1 MKNNIQKVYS
11 KLPQKK
17 HNFGKHKANLKAQK
31 VALGVA
37 DDLVNAVETFTS
49 GTLETA
55 QKVVDIAIKVN
66 NILNNVSDD
75 VRYYNDY
82 RKNTYEDLGSHI
94 DYVQELMDKASAAA
108 DELGIDE
115 QDIRGFNDAKNFLID
130 AQSIS
135 GYMNTH
141 TLEFDI

>member
-1 MKNNIQKVYS
+1 MKSRLEKVYS
-11 KLPQKK
+11 KLPNQKV
-17 HNFGKHKANLKAQK
+17 NLKAHK

-37 DDLVNAVETFTS
+37 DDLEDAVSTFTS

-66 NILNNVSDD
+66 NILNNVTDD
-75 VRYYNDY
+75 VKYYNDY
-82 RKNTYEDLGSHI
+82 AKITYEDLGRHI

-115 QDIRGFNDAKNFLID
+115 QEIRGFNDAKNFLID
-130 AQSIS
+130 AQSMS
-135 GYMNTH
+135 GYMTTH
-141 TLEFDI
+141 TLDFDI

>member
-1 MKNNIQKVYS
+1 MKNNIEKVYS

-31 VALGVA
+31 VALSVA
-37 DDLVNAVETFTS
+37 DDLEIAVEMGS
-49 GTLETA
+49 GTIETA

-66 NILNNVSDD
+66 NILNNVTDD

-82 RKNTYEDLGSHI
+82 KKITYEDLGSNI
-94 DYVQELMDKASAAA
+94 NYIQELMDKASAAA

-115 QDIRGFNDAKNFLID
+115 QDIKGFNDAKNFLID

>member
-1 MKNNIQKVYS
+1 MKSNIEKVYS

-17 HNFGKHKANLKAQK
+17 HNFKKQK

-37 DDLVNAVETFTS
+37 DDLENAVSTFTS

-66 NILNNVSDD
+66 NILNNVTDD

-82 RKNTYEDLGSHI
+82 AKITYEDLGRHI

-115 QDIRGFNDAKNFLID
+115 QEIRGFNDAKNFLID
-130 AQSIS
+130 AQSMS
-135 GYMNTH
+135 GYMITH
-141 TLEFDI
+141 TLDFDI

>member
-1 MKNNIQKVYS
+1 MKSNIEKVYS

-17 HNFGKHKANLKAQK
+17 HNFKKQK

-37 DDLVNAVETFTS
+37 DDLENAVVTFTS

-66 NILNNVSDD
+66 NILNNVTDD

-82 RKNTYEDLGSHI
+82 AKITYEDLGRHI

-115 QDIRGFNDAKNFLID
+115 QEIRGFNDAKNFLID
-130 AQSIS
+130 AQSMS
-135 GYMNTH
+135 GYMTTH
-141 TLEFDI
+141 TLDFDI

>member
-1 MKNNIQKVYS
+1 MKSNIEKVYS

-17 HNFGKHKANLKAQK
+17 HNFKKQK

-37 DDLVNAVETFTS
+37 DDLENAVVTFTS

-55 QKVVDIAIKVN
+55 QEVVDIAIKVN
-66 NILNNVSDD
+66 NILNNVTDD

-82 RKNTYEDLGSHI
+82 AKITYEDLGRHI

-115 QDIRGFNDAKNFLID
+115 QEIRGFNDAKNFLID
-130 AQSIS
+130 AQSLS
-135 GYMNTH
+135 GYMTTH
-141 TLEFDI
+141 TLDFDI

>member
-1 MKNNIQKVYS
+1 MKSNIEKVYS

-17 HNFGKHKANLKAQK
+17 HNFKKQK

-37 DDLVNAVETFTS
+37 DDLENAVVTFTS

-66 NILNNVSDD
+66 NILNNVTDD

-82 RKNTYEDLGSHI
+82 AKITYEDLGRNI

-115 QDIRGFNDAKNFLID
+115 QEIRGFNDAKNFLID
-130 AQSIS
+130 AQSMS
-135 GYMNTH
+135 GYMTTH
-141 TLEFDI
+141 TLDFDI

>member
-1 MKNNIQKVYS
+1 MKSRLEKVYS
-11 KLPQKK
+11 KLPNQKV
-17 HNFGKHKANLKAQK
+17 NLKAQK

-37 DDLVNAVETFTS
+37 DDLEDAVSTFTS
-49 GTLETA
+49 GTLKTA

-66 NILNNVSDD
+66 NILNNVTDD

-82 RKNTYEDLGSHI
+82 AKITYEDLGRHI

-115 QDIRGFNDAKNFLID
+115 QEIRGFNDAKNFLID
-130 AQSIS
+130 AQSMS
-135 GYMNTH
+135 GYMTTH
-141 TLEFDI
+141 TLDFDI

>member
-1 MKNNIQKVYS
+1 MKSRLEKVYS
-11 KLPQKK
+11 KLPNQKV
-17 HNFGKHKANLKAQK
+17 NLKAHK

-37 DDLVNAVETFTS
+37 DDLEDAVSTFTS

-66 NILNNVSDD
+66 NILNNVTDD

-82 RKNTYEDLGSHI
+82 AKITYEDLGRHI

-115 QDIRGFNDAKNFLID
+115 QEIRGFNDAKNFLID
-130 AQSIS
+130 AQSMS
-135 GYMNTH
+135 GYMTTH
-141 TLEFDI
+141 TLDFDI

>member
-1 MKNNIQKVYS
+1 MKSNIEKVYS

-17 HNFGKHKANLKAQK
+17 HNFKKQK

-37 DDLVNAVETFTS
+37 DDLENAVSTFTS

-66 NILNNVSDD
+66 NILNNVTDD

-82 RKNTYEDLGSHI
+82 AKITYEDLGRHI

-115 QDIRGFNDAKNFLID
+115 QEIRGFNDAKNFLID
-130 AQSIS
+130 AQSMS
-135 GYMNTH
+135 GYMTTH
-141 TLEFDI
+141 TLDFDI